1 MQLIDTH
8 AHLFLDD
15 FADDIDQVVRRS
27 MSNGIDK
34 IVLPNID
41 SKSIGPLHELSEKY
55 PQFMVP
61 LMGLHPTHVKDDY
74 RSELGII
81 LDQLEKYPY
90 KAIGEIG
97 IDLYWDKSFLEQ
109 QIEVFEQ
116 QLDAALLFSLPVI
129 IHARDSFNEILN
141 SIRKLKYKG
150 VTGIFHAYTGTADLA
165 REITSKGFLIGIGG
179 ILTFKN
185 AHLSEVVNEIDIK
198 HIVLETDSPY
208 LAPVPYRGK
217 RNESSYLIHIVE
229 KLAEIKGLTIEEAGN
244 ITSQNAMK
252 LFNI

>member
-116 QLDAALLFSLPVI
+116 QLDAALLFSLFDPI
-129 IHARDSFNEILN
+129 
-141 SIRKLKYKG
+141 
-150 VTGIFHAYTGTADLA
+150 
-165 REITSKGFLIGIGG
+165 
-179 ILTFKN
+179 
-185 AHLSEVVNEIDIK
+185 
-198 HIVLETDSPY
+198 
-208 LAPVPYRGK
+208 
-217 RNESSYLIHIVE
+217 
-229 KLAEIKGLTIEEAGN
+229 
-244 ITSQNAMK
+244 
-252 LFNI
+252 